1 MQHFYCVRYLPI
13 AANEP
18 EVSPMVFRIEEKG
31 GCVCIYMSVCVCV
44 CACRHIHAIY
54 MYVCVCIY
62 KSAVYIGK
70 WAVWWF
76 GSSLWPFSISVRHRR
91 LMETLS
97 NEYAASWLLCVV
109 VIPSSCVDDILC
121 PLPSPFFL
129 LFPPC
134 ADNLV
139 PQRRVPPA
147 ERLHSALSRLSFS
160 SHPST
165 LCFVIHLFLYR
176 TFSSFGF
183 M

>member
-1 MQHFYCVRYLPI
+1 
-13 AANEP
+13 
-18 EVSPMVFRIEEKG
+18 MVFRIEEEKVDV
-31 GCVCIYMSVCVCV
+31 CVYTWVCVCV

-109 VIPSSCVDDILC
+109 VYSLFLCLMTFSAPSIT
-121 PLPSPFFL
+121 FFL
-129 LFPPC
+129 TFPPC
-134 ADNLV
+134 ADNLFLKDAS
-139 PQRRVPPA
+139 RRLNDFTLLFPGFLFPLIP
-147 ERLHSALSRLSFS
+147 LHCVLLSISSCTEPLVRSALCK
-160 SHPST
+160 T
-165 LCFVIHLFLYR
+165 
-176 TFSSFGF
+176 